1 VAKAKTPSTGGDKP
15 VENPTSRASSAASK
29 PKTVRK
35 APAKT
40 TKAGA
45 KADSATTPASASP
58 KTTAPS
64 SAPQDATTSS
74 AIAAKQ
80 AEPSAPQADAPRG
93 DVERLAVKGET
104 QVTTETDEVGKSADK
119 PNDKKAES
127 AKSEGPAK
135 TAIAPTSPTP
145 HSAYLDEPEKRGSVF
160 LPMILGGIIAGG
172 IGFAAAE
179 LNVFGLRSDDAGQT
193 ALAQGLAAQEARIAT
208 LEQASTAP
216 AAVTDTSEIETS
228 IADLTARIDEI
239 ANRPAPSVG
248 EPPKIDTSGFEAELA
263 ELKTSVE
270 TQRDEI
276 EKLLDNALSVEEATA
291 KAAQAATAQS
301 AIARIVA
308 AISTGQ
314 PFASE
319 VAQLQE
325 SGFPEL
331 PQALTDAAE
340 TGVATSANLQDRF
353 PDAARASL
361 AAARADAP
369 ADAGGG
375 LGSFLKNQL
384 GARSVTPREG
394 SDPDAILSRAEAAM
408 RQGQL
413 ADALTEVEAL
423 PEGAKAPLADW
434 IADAQTRQ
442 AAQDA
447 VDTLAQSLTAN

>member
-1 VAKAKTPSTGGDKP
+1 MAKAKTPSTGGDKP

-58 KTTAPS
+58 KTTAAS
-64 SAPQDATTSS
+64 SAPQNATTSS
-74 AIAAKQ
+74 TLAAKQ
-80 AEPSAPQADAPRG
+80 AEPFAPKG
-93 DVERLAVKGET
+93 DTEKPAVMGET
-104 QVTTETDEVGKSADK
+104 QAKNETGDVGKSTDK
-119 PNDKKAES
+119 PDDKKAEPT
-127 AKSEGPAK
+127 KSVEPAK
-135 TAIAPTSPTP
+135 TTIAPTSPTP
-145 HSAYLDEPEKRGSVF
+145 HSAHHDVPEKRGSVF
-160 LPMILGGIIAGG
+160 LPMVLGGIIAGG

-179 LNVFGLRSDDAGQT
+179 LNVFNLRSDDAGQT
-193 ALAQGLAAQEARIAT
+193 ALAQDLAAQEARIAT
-208 LEQASTAP
+208 LEQASTEP
-216 AAVTDTSEIETS
+216 AAVPDTSGIETS
-228 IADLTARIDEI
+228 IADLTARVEEI

-308 AISTGQ
+308 AITTGQ
-314 PFASE
+314 PFAGE

-331 PQALTDAAE
+331 PPALTNAAE

-408 RQGQL
+408 RQGHL
-413 ADALTEVEAL
+413 EDALTEVEAL